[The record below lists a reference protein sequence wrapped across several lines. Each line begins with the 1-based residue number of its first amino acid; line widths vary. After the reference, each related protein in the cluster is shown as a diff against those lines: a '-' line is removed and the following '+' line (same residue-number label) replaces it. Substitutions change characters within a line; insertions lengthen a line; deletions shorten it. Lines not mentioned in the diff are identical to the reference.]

1 MRSADTLM
9 RLLALFALML
19 ATSGC
24 STLEAPL
31 KAIQDNVVA
40 PVSKAVAAV
49 AAPSP
54 AASAAG
60 AVPAAPAAAV
70 AAAPAP
76 RVDVPVAP
84 AAQRAFDES
93 LRALRAGRNEDA
105 ERGFRALT
113 QSNPELG
120 GPFANLGV
128 LQRQAGKLDDSVK
141 SLEQAVQ
148 ASPDQPLYFNQLG
161 ISYRQQGQFAKAR
174 GAYEK
179 AVALDPNY
187 ASAHLNLGI
196 LHDLYLRDNA
206 KALEQYDRY
215 IALAAGKDATV
226 AKWVADL
233 KNRKPQQSLLTKKE
247 QP

>member
-9 RLLALFALML
+9 RLPALFALL
-19 ATSGC
+19 FVASGC
-24 STLEAPL
+24 ATLEAPL

-40 PVSKAVAAV
+40 PVSKAVASV

-54 AASAAG
+54 AASAS
-60 AVPAAPAAAV
+60 APAPAAV

-76 RVDVPVAP
+76 APRVEVPVAP

-141 SLEQAVQ
+141 SLEQAVK

-161 ISYRQQGQFAKAR
+161 ISYRQQGQFTKAR

-179 AVALDPNY
+179 AIALDPNY